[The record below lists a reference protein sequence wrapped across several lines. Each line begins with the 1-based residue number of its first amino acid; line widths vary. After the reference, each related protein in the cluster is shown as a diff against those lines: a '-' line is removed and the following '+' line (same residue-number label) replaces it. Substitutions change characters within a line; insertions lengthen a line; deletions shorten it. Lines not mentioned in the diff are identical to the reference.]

1 MGRPVYSKKR
11 DLQEFE
17 SEYIMKPSPFAQI
30 TVEDDDEMSHPLPSP
45 IYKSDFNILGDEKMQ
60 YVAPP

>member
-1 MGRPVYSKKR
+1 VYSKKR

-17 SEYIMKPSPFAQI
+17 SEYIMKPTPFVQI
-30 TVEDDDEMSHPLPSP
+30 IEDEDDEMSHPLPSP

-60 YVAPP
+60 YVPP

>member
-1 MGRPVYSKKR
+1 MGKPVNSKKR

-17 SEYIMKPSPFAQI
+17 SEYIMKPTPFVHI
-30 TVEDDDEMSHPLPSP
+30 IDDDEMSHPLPSP

-60 YVAPP
+60 YVAPQ

>member
-1 MGRPVYSKKR
+1 MYSKKR

-17 SEYIMKPSPFAQI
+17 SEYIIKPTPFVQI
-30 TVEDDDEMSHPLPSP
+30 IDDDDEMSHPLPSP

-60 YVAPP
+60 YVAPQ